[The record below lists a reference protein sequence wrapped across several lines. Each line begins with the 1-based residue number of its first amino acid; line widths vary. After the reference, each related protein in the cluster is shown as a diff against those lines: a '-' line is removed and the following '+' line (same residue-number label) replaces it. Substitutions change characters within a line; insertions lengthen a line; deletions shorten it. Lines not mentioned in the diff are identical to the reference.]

1 MGEAEAEAEAGSE
14 AEAGEEPEAD
24 LKTYNSWKRGSQ
36 ELLEKVIGNRAK
48 KLKFR

>member
-24 LKTYNSWKRGSQ
+24 LKTYNSWKRGS
-36 ELLEKVIGNRAK
+36 
-48 KLKFR
+48 